1 MPFVQKRRRKIVS
14 TLSPLPHFSHHHPH
28 TVPPLQLFG
37 NGDVFSSS
45 AYHDTLNSMP
55 GLSGLMIGR
64 GALIKP
70 WIFTEV
76 KECREWDI
84 SSKERLEGVRQYVEL
99 GLK

>member
-1 MPFVQKRRRKIVS
+1 
-14 TLSPLPHFSHHHPH
+14 LPHFFHYHPH